1 MSGLTMQHG
10 ESGVQTEKIGFIG
23 TGAISD
29 AMVRGL
35 LTKPAAVAQVTISPR
50 NATIAQKLAAD
61 FSEVSIA
68 ADNQAVIDASDLI
81 VLAVRP
87 QIAKEVLGGL
97 TFRKGQSVLS
107 VIAATDRK
115 TLLEWIGADVHL
127 VQAIPLPFVADREGV
142 TAVFPPDSRIAALFT
157 VMGTA
162 VECETKEE
170 YDLLAAASSLMSTV
184 LGIMDISAAWL
195 EQRGLTKGKGRAYIA
210 PLFTNLTQTALRSKT
225 VPLKELSSEFA
236 TKGGLNEQV
245 LSDFEKN
252 GGRDAL
258 ILALDRVLARIQGAK
273 A

>member
-1 MSGLTMQHG
+1 M
-10 ESGVQTEKIGFIG
+10 QTEKIGFIG
-23 TGAISD
+23 TGTISD

-35 LTKPAAVAQVTISPR
+35 LTKPAALAQVMISPR
-50 NATIAQKLAAD
+50 NAEIAKRLAAD
-61 FSEVSIA
+61 FAEVSIA
-68 ADNQAVIDASDLI
+68 TDNQAVINASDMV

-87 QIAKEVLGGL
+87 QIAKDVLSGL

-142 TAVFPPDSRIAALFT
+142 TAVFPPDPHVAALFS
-157 VMGTA
+157 VLGTA

-170 YDLLAAASSLMSTV
+170 YDLLAAASALMSTV
-184 LGIMDISAAWL
+184 LGIMDVSAAWL
-195 EQRGLTKGKGRAYIA
+195 EQRGLAKGKGRAYIA
-210 PLFTNLTQTALRSKT
+210 PLFASLSQTAVRSDT
-225 VPLKELSSEFA
+225 VPLEELSGEFA

-245 LSDFEKN
+245 LSDFQAN

-258 ILALDRVLARIQGAK
+258 VLALDRVLARIQGAGT
-273 A
+273 

>member
-1 MSGLTMQHG
+1 MSGLTTQHG

-35 LTKPAAVAQVTISPR
+35 LTKPAAVAHVTISPR
-50 NATIAQKLAAD
+50 NAEIAQKLAAD
-61 FSEVSIA
+61 FAEVSIA
-68 ADNQAVIDASDLI
+68 ADNQAVIDASDLV

-97 TFRKGQSVLS
+97 TFRKDQSVLS
-107 VIAATDRK
+107 VIAATDRQA
-115 TLLEWIGADVHL
+115 LLEWIGADVHL

-142 TAVFPPDSRIAALFT
+142 TAVFPPDPHVASLFS
-157 VMGTA
+157 VLGTA

-170 YDLLAAASSLMSTV
+170 YDLLAAASALMSTV
-184 LGIMDISAAWL
+184 MGIMDISATWL
-195 EQRGLTKGKGRAYIA
+195 EQRGLAKGKGRAYIA
-210 PLFTNLTQTALRSKT
+210 PLFASLTQTALRSET
-225 VPLKELSSEFA
+225 VPLEELSSEFA

-245 LSDFEKN
+245 LSDFQKN

-258 ILALDRVLARIQGAK
+258 ISALDRVLARIKGAK